1 MTASL
6 ARKARAAGLA
16 WWMAAGA
23 AALWAQSAGAT
34 FGEVVRLGG
43 TPSDVV
49 LDESRG
55 RLYLVNQ
62 NAARVDIYSYRDR
75 RVAAAVPVGSSP
87 VAAAISP
94 DGRRLYVTN
103 NAGSSLSVID
113 LDADRVVQTVA
124 LPAKPEGVEVGAD
137 GRVLITTQGTSSTD
151 QINSLVLF
159 DPSGQQGQQV
169 TPVSFAPPPPTPSG
183 LPAVTLGRPV
193 TTFRGKLIRTPDGAY
208 IIGLST
214 VNNNQ
219 STILFVYEVASGSIL
234 RSRTV
239 TGQSTV
245 LSVAP
250 DGASFMAGFTLYDT
264 ATLAVIAQQN
274 TANAPF
280 PLSSSGTAT
289 FNTLQNVGGS
299 VFSPDGRTL
308 YSAFN
313 VAPYSL
319 PAARPEAS
327 TLLISNPRNLAIR
340 LGIKIPESIIA
351 KMVITSDGEHAWGLS
366 ESGLIYLPLGKLY
379 EYPILQPESTTVLLA
394 SDDCHRGLARAS
406 VRVLNLGQGRLTF
419 SVPDTTAALV
429 AEASSGVAPATI
441 TFTLEPGRTS
451 LTRQYG
457 TNLYSGAASNS
468 GAPLAVNL
476 ASPEA
481 INIPNT
487 ILVYMN
493 VRQPD
498 QRGVIFPVPT
508 VPTVS
513 EGLQDLLVDEARD
526 RVYITNS
533 GYNRI
538 EVFDRS
544 KQRFLAPIEVGQLPH
559 QMALAGDGKT
569 LYVANTGGE
578 SISIVDLE
586 EGQVTGSVRFP
597 PIPRSGN
604 ANPITPQAIAFGLF
618 GLQVVMSNGTQW
630 KVVNNEMTV
639 RPADSVAPTQFSTS
653 STSGPPRMAGTPDGR
668 YIVTLA
674 GNGTVYLYDGMADAY
689 VASSR
694 PYSQT
699 NILTYYGP
707 LAAAPGGAYF
717 LANGFI
723 FNSSLAVVGGA
734 ESPTATQAGLLAS
747 RRNVAAVAALDDSS
761 FLRLTTPVKQTVAS
775 TASGDARPTLELV
788 DLRDRSVNTVG
799 ALAEQPVLSRFGNT
813 RVNVPPRQLAA
824 DSQGNAYAI
833 TLSGLTVTSLTPA
846 GLSRPQLAGGA
857 AALRNASDPAAGL
870 RPGAFVNI
878 SGSNLAAKAAAD
890 EIPAPTLLGGV
901 CVTFSDTPLPL
912 LQTSPGQIVAQVP
925 ETLAPGNYV
934 AQVRSLATGQRSEA
948 VLVTVQK
955 P

>member
-1 MTASL
+1 MLVGWL
-6 ARKARAAGLA
+6 AAFSV
-16 WWMAAGA
+16 M
-23 AALWAQSAGAT
+23 AQSTGAT
-34 FGEVVRLGG
+34 FGEVIRLGG

-49 LDESRG
+49 LDETRE

-62 NAARVDIYSYRDR
+62 NANRVDIWSYRDK
-75 RVAAAVPVGSSP
+75 RVIGTIPVGSSP
-87 VAAAISP
+87 VAAAISM
-94 DGRRLYVTN
+94 DGRRLYVSN
-103 NAGSSLSVID
+103 NASSSVSVID
-113 LDADRVVQTVA
+113 LNTNAVIQTVA
-124 LPAKPEGVEVGAD
+124 LSVKPEGLEAGAD
-137 GRVLITTQGTSSTD
+137 GRVLITTQGTSTTD
-151 QINSLVLF
+151 QINSLLIL
-159 DPSGQQGQQV
+159 DPSVQQGQQV
-169 TPVSFAPPPPTPSG
+169 MPVAFPPPPPTPTG
-183 LPAVTLGRPV
+183 LPLVTLARPV
-193 TTFRGKLIRTPDGAY
+193 TTFRGKLIRTPDGQF

-214 VNNNQ
+214 INNNQ
-219 STILFVYEVASGSIL
+219 STVLFVYETASGAIL

-245 LSVAP
+245 LAVAP

-274 TANAPF
+274 AANAPF
-280 PLSSSGTAT
+280 PLSSSSTTAT

-299 VFSPDGRTL
+299 VFSPDGQTL

-313 VAPYSL
+313 VAPYSQ

-327 TLLISNPRNLAIR
+327 TLLISNPRNLGIR

-351 KMVITSDGEHAWGLS
+351 KMVITSDGQHAWGLS
-366 ESGLIYLPLGKLY
+366 ESGLLYLPLGTLY
-379 EYPILQPESTTVLLA
+379 EHPILQPETTTVFLA
-394 SDDCHRGLARAS
+394 SDDCNRGLAKAS
-406 VRVLNLGQGRLTF
+406 LRVVNLGKGRLTF

-429 AEASSGVAPATI
+429 AQASSGVVPATI
-441 TFTLEPGRTS
+441 TFTMEPGRTN

-468 GAPLAVNL
+468 GSPVAVNL

-513 EGLQDLLVDEARD
+513 EGLQDLLVDEQRD
-526 RVYITNS
+526 RVYIANS

-538 EVFDRS
+538 EVFDRT
-544 KQRFLAPIEVGQLPH
+544 KQRFLTPIEVGQLPH
-559 QMALAGDGKT
+559 QMALAPDGKT
-569 LYVANTGGE
+569 LYVANSGGE
-578 SISIVDLE
+578 SISIVDLDQ
-586 EGQVTGSVRFP
+586 GKTVGSVRFP

-639 RPADSVAPTQFSTS
+639 RPADSVAPTQFNTTS
-653 STSGPPRMAGTPDGR
+653 VTGPPRMVGTPDGR

-674 GNGTVYLYDGMADAY
+674 GNGAVYLYDGLADAY
-689 VASSR
+689 VAYSR

-707 LAAAPGGAYF
+707 LAAAPGGTYF

-723 FNSSLAVVGGA
+723 FNSSLAVIGGA
-734 ESPTATQAGLLAS
+734 ESPTSTQAGALAS
-747 RRNVAAVAALDDSS
+747 RRNVAAVAAVDDDR
-761 FLRLTTPVKQTVAS
+761 FLRLTTPVKQSVS
-775 TASGDARPTLELV
+775 SQASGDARPTLELV
-788 DLRDRSVNTVG
+788 DLRDNSVSTVG
-799 ALAEQPVLSRFGNT
+799 AIAEQPVLSRFGNT
-813 RVNVPPRQLAA
+813 RVNVPPRQLVV
-824 DSQGNAYAI
+824 DSRGTAYAI
-833 TLSGLTVTSLTPA
+833 TLSGLTGIPLTPA
-846 GLSRPQLAGGA
+846 GAARPQIVGGA
-857 AALRNASDPAAGL
+857 AGIRNATDGSQNL
-870 RPGAFVNI
+870 RPGSFLTI
-878 SGSNLAAKAAAD
+878 LGSNLAFSAVAD
-890 EIPAPTLLGGV
+890 QAPVPTLLGGV
-901 CVTFSDTPLPL
+901 CVTFSDTQLPL
-912 LQTSPGQIVAQVP
+912 LETGPDRIVGQLP
-925 ETLAPGNYV
+925 EDLAPGTYV
-934 AQVRSLATGQRSEA
+934 AQVRSLATGQRSDP
-948 VLVTVQK
+948 VIVTVQK